1 MNNSVTNYVSLP
13 YYLHFYIASNKKS
26 QILPILFF
34 LVKELFSHNHSTS
47 LIILNPLKCTNS

>member
-34 LVKELFSHNHSTS
+34 LSEKNCSAITIPQV
-47 LIILNPLKCTNS
+47 

>member
-34 LVKELFSHNHSTS
+34 LVKR
-47 LIILNPLKCTNS
+47 IVQP

>member
-34 LVKELFSHNHSTS
+34 LVKRIVQPLPFHKFNNSK
-47 LIILNPLKCTNS
+47 PLKCTNS